1 MHRKALR
8 FFIFLAV
15 LSIIGMAMVQVFWF
29 RQAFD
34 IRREG
39 FSLKAKLALNTVAAR
54 LAAYNE
60 HQLPKGNLVEQLSI
74 NNYQV
79 MINQFVDPRVL
90 PTFIKEEFEK
100 QQIISDFE
108 FAIYTCEDNALNYGG
123 RVCMEQDCA
132 TSQSNSTILPYKQ
145 IDQNYFL
152 VHLPDSLFNI
162 LSGMQIWLFST
173 VVLIIVIFFFLYT
186 LYFILRQKK
195 LSEIQTDFVN
205 NMTHEFQTPLA
216 SILLA
221 GKTIL
226 KPTLQNNPKKIAV
239 YANLICKEGERLKR
253 NVDTILKTSDV
264 KTQQMEFS
272 VLSVHELLQNIANTK
287 KLLLEQVNIT
297 IAPQAKI
304 DTILA
309 DRLHLY
315 NVIENLLDNS
325 IKYSTGDAEISLS
338 TYNDQEH
345 LFLEIKDQGVGI
357 SKKQQKL
364 IFNKFYR
371 VPTTDL
377 TQQKGFGLGLYY
389 VKKVI
394 EAHDGSIQ
402 VKSNTKGSTF
412 KLAFKL
418 FKNETNKKG
427 KHLIAR
433 R

>member
-8 FFIFLAV
+8 LFILLAI

-39 FSLKAKLALNTVAAR
+39 FSLKVKLALNGVAAR
-54 LAAYNE
+54 LAEYNK
-60 HQLPKGNLVEQLSI
+60 HQLPKGNLVEQQSI

-79 MINQFVDPRVL
+79 MINQFVDPRLL
-90 PTFIKEEFEK
+90 PTFIREEFEK

-108 FAIYTCEDNALNYGG
+108 FAIYTCADNSLNYGG

-132 TSQSNSTILPYKQ
+132 SDQNNNVILPYEQ

-173 VVLIIVIFFFLYT
+173 AVLIIVILFFSYT
-186 LYFILRQKK
+186 LLFILKQKK

-226 KPTLQNNPKKIAV
+226 KPALKNNPDKIAV

-253 NVDTILKTSDV
+253 NVDTILKKSDV

-272 VLSVHELLQNIANTK
+272 VLSVHELIQNITSTK
-287 KLLLEQVNIT
+287 RLLLDQLNISLEPHAVT
-297 IAPQAKI
+297 

-315 NVIENLLDNS
+315 NAIENLLDNS
-325 IKYSTGDAEISLS
+325 IKYSSGKVEILVR
-338 TYNDQEH
+338 TYNTKE
-345 LFLEIKDQGVGI
+345 LLVLEIKDQGVGI

-371 VPTTDL
+371 VPTSDL

-394 EAHDGSIQ
+394 EAHNGSIQ
-402 VKSNTKGSTF
+402 VISNTKGSTF

-418 FKNETNKKG
+418 FKNGTNKKG
-427 KHLIAR
+427 KHLIAGR
-433 R
+433 